1 MSRSY
6 SFYGVTLR
14 GVITPLMA
22 NEGKEKCAKK
32 VVYTCLGD
40 KTLTVSKSA
49 EQSDN

>member
-1 MSRSY
+1 
-6 SFYGVTLR
+6 
-14 GVITPLMA
+14 MA